1 MREIDVT
8 NIVQAFIDGRD
19 SPMCYSASRV
29 ELGQNAGQ
37 ITWANAR
44 SSALALFGASF
55 DREAFNSF
63 CEQSGGWSA
72 DELAAY
78 SDKDSAALMLQFI
91 AGDWRECQFDEY
103 ADADENTPAALTP
116 EWWELYEESAR
127 EGQVSARFFLG
138 SDSRIYYS
146 LD

>member
-19 SPMCYSASRV
+19 SPMRYSASRV
-29 ELGQNAGQ
+29 ELGQNAGE
-37 ITWANAR
+37 ITWAEAR
-44 SSALALFGASF
+44 SSALALFGESF
-55 DREAFNSF
+55 DREAFNAF
-63 CEQSGGWSA
+63 FEQSGGWNA
-72 DELAAY
+72 DELAAH
-78 SDKDSAALMLQFI
+78 SDKDSAALMLQFVV
-91 AGDWRECQFDEY
+91 GDWRECQFDEY

-116 EWWELYEESAR
+116 EWWELYGERAS
-127 EGQVSARFFLG
+127 EGQVSSRFFLG